1 MNFAILKILNCLNK
15 LFIFRKSIRQEN
27 LRDNN
32 NNNQTKKQHLVKK
45 AAEEVEKSLVAS
57 ETSISHGQWKN
68 NDD

>member
-1 MNFAILKILNCLNK
+1 MNFAVLKTLNCLNK

-27 LRDNN
+27 RRDN

-45 AAEEVEKSLVAS
+45 AAEEVEKSQATS
-57 ETSISHGQWKN
+57 ETSTSHGQWKS